1 MGVGAD
7 LGEDLGDRGELVGDL
22 GDACC
27 WLTEV
32 EELTGVTEA
41 WDACD
46 DDGDSATCGDWK
58 GAAADAE
65 LWLGVGEEQ
74 LVVLTFDPVD
84 CRMTTSGPPP

>member
-46 DDGDSATCGDWK
+46 DDGDSAT
-58 GAAADAE
+58 
-65 LWLGVGEEQ
+65 
-74 LVVLTFDPVD
+74 
-84 CRMTTSGPPP
+84 